1 MRRVAGLFGIGI
13 VACASA
19 CSQSE
24 AQGRVPS
31 SVPTVAVAK
40 ATRADVSQL
49 LTIAAEFQPNQEVD
63 LHAKVAGY
71 VKSISVDVGDR
82 VSTGQLIAILE
93 VPELQDE
100 LQQDAASVTRAQE
113 EVNRATADLDRAES
127 AHEIAHLSSTRLVAV
142 SKTQPRLIAQQDLD
156 EAASR
161 DRGSEAQVATAK
173 AAIASAK
180 GQLAMAQANQAK
192 TRTLVGYTRITAP
205 FAGVITHRY
214 ADTGAMIQAGTSS
227 QTQTMPL
234 VKLSENRLLR
244 LIMPVPESAVSRIR
258 DHQPV
263 TVLVPAL
270 GRTFPGTVARSAGR
284 LDADTRTMRVEVD
297 VPNPGLELIPGMYAQ
312 CSVALEQA
320 KDAVTIPV
328 QAVDRDINAGGKTHV
343 LIVTPQNTIESRDV
357 ALGLDSADRVAVASG
372 VAEGDLVVVANRAQL
387 KVGMKVSPKP
397 VALGTEGAP

>member
-1 MRRVAGLFGIGI
+1 MRRVAGLLGIGI

-19 CSQSE
+19 CSRSE
-24 AQGRVPS
+24 AQGRVSPN
-31 SVPTVAVAK
+31 VPAVAVAK
-40 ATRADVSQL
+40 ASRADVAQL

-71 VKSISVDVGDR
+71 VKSIAVDVGDR
-82 VSTGQLIAILE
+82 VTTGQLIAILE

-100 LQQDAASVTRAQE
+100 LQQDAAAVTRAEE

-127 AHEIAHLSSTRLVAV
+127 AHEVAHLSATRLVAV

-156 EAASR
+156 EVASR
-161 DRGSEAQVATAK
+161 DRGSEAQVATAR

-180 GQLAMAQANQAK
+180 SQLAMAKATQAK
-192 TRTLVGYTRITAP
+192 TNTLVAYTRITAP

-227 QTQTMPL
+227 QTQAMPL
-234 VKLSENRLLR
+234 VKLSETRLLR
-244 LIMPVPESAVSRIR
+244 LIMPVPESAVPRIKDR
-258 DHQPV
+258 QPV
-263 TVLVPAL
+263 IAFVPAL
-270 GRTFPGTVARSAGR
+270 GRTFPGTVARSSGR
-284 LDADTRTMRVEVD
+284 LDNDTRTMRVEVD
-297 VPNPGLELIPGMYAQ
+297 VPNPGLELVPGMYAQ
-312 CSVALEQA
+312 CSVALEQS

-328 QAVDRDINAGGKTHV
+328 QAVDRPVNNVGKPSV
-343 LIVTPQNTIESRDV
+343 LVVSRENTIENREV
-357 ALGLDSADRVAVASG
+357 VLGLDSADRVAVISG

-387 KVGMKVSPKP
+387 KPGMKVSPKP

>member
-19 CSQSE
+19 CSRPE
-24 AQGRVPS
+24 AQGRVSPD
-31 SVPTVAVAK
+31 VPTVAVAK
-40 ATRADVSQL
+40 AIRADVAQL

-71 VKSISVDVGDR
+71 VKSIGVDVGDR
-82 VSTGQLIAILE
+82 VTAGQLIAVLE

-100 LQQDAASVTRAQE
+100 LQQDAAAVTRAEE
-113 EVNRATADLDRAES
+113 EVNRATADLDRADS
-127 AHEIAHLSSTRLVAV
+127 AHELAHLSATRLVAV
-142 SKTQPRLIAQQDLD
+142 SKAQPRLIAQQDLD

-161 DRGSEAQVATAK
+161 DRGAEAQMATAR

-180 GQLAMAQANQAK
+180 GQLAMARANQAK
-192 TRTLVGYTRITAP
+192 TNTLVAYTRITAP

-227 QTQTMPL
+227 QTQAMPL
-234 VKLSENRLLR
+234 VKLSETRLLR
-244 LIMPVPESAVSRIR
+244 LIMPVPESAVPRIR
-258 DHQPV
+258 DRQPV

-270 GRTFPGTVARSAGR
+270 GRTFPGTVARSSGR
-284 LDADTRTMRVEVD
+284 LDDDTRTMRVEVD

-312 CSVALEQA
+312 CSVALEQS

-328 QAVDRDINAGGKTHV
+328 QAVDRPVNDVGKTRV
-343 LIVTPQNTIESRDV
+343 LVVSPENTIESRDV
-357 ALGLDSADRVAVASG
+357 VLGLDSADRIAVASG
-372 VAEGDLVVVANRAQL
+372 VAEGELVVVANRAQL
-387 KVGMKVSPKP
+387 KAGMKVSPKP
-397 VALGTEGAP
+397 VAIGAEGAP

>member
-1 MRRVAGLFGIGI
+1 MRRVAGLIGIGI

-19 CSQSE
+19 CSRSE
-24 AQGRVPS
+24 AQGRVSPN
-31 SVPTVAVAK
+31 VPTVAVAK
-40 ATRADVSQL
+40 ASRADVAQL

-71 VKSISVDVGDR
+71 VKSIAVDVGDR
-82 VSTGQLIAILE
+82 VTAGQLIAVLE

-100 LQQDAASVTRAQE
+100 LQQDAASVTRVQE

-127 AHEIAHLSSTRLVAV
+127 AHDIAHLSATRLVAV

-161 DRGSEAQVATAK
+161 DRGSEAQVATAR
-173 AAIASAK
+173 AAIAAAK
-180 GQLAMAQANQAK
+180 SQLAMAKASQAK
-192 TRTLVGYTRITAP
+192 TNTLVGYTRITAP

-227 QTQTMPL
+227 QTQAMPL
-234 VKLSENRLLR
+234 VKLSETRLLR
-244 LIMPVPESAVSRIR
+244 LIMPVPESAVPRIR

-263 TVLVPAL
+263 TVFVPSLA
-270 GRTFPGTVARSAGR
+270 RTFPGTVARSSGR

-312 CSVALEQA
+312 CSVALQQS
-320 KDAVTIPV
+320 KDALTIPV
-328 QAVDRDINAGGKTHV
+328 QAVDRDTSAGGKTRV
-343 LIVTPQNTIESRDV
+343 LVVSPQNTIENREV
-357 ALGLDSADRVAVASG
+357 VLGLDSAERIAVTSG
-372 VAEGDLVVVANRAQL
+372 LAEGDLVVVANRAQL
-387 KVGMKVSPKP
+387 KPGMKVSPKP